1 MRQKQG
7 RDGHPESKGVGIP
20 RVRRNAVKRCLSHL
34 YSSILQGFVFLQASY
49 LDSSATPDL
58 PYVDVQAPFSQDG
71 SPSEGFWEEKDSLWP
86 GISLDFD
93 PQEAFLCIHSVSLVR
108 KRGGEEKQ
116 RPLNPLLKEGFA
128 LYPCH
133 DYCLESIYWPF
144 TVPIVTS
151 ISQGKQELI
160 VNALTG
166 AHLSIVSRNADSFK
180 YSAWSPRLHTSWN
193 ANRRPVIDV

>member
-116 RPLNPLLKEGFA
+116 RPLNPLLKQDFA
-128 LYPCH
+128 LPCH
-133 DYCLESIYWPF
+133 CHDCYLDYCHDCYLKVF
-144 TVPIVTS
+144 TRDKDWLFIHILKPKSVPVFVATS
-151 ISQGKQELI
+151 ILEGK
-160 VNALTG
+160 
-166 AHLSIVSRNADSFK
+166 
-180 YSAWSPRLHTSWN
+180 
-193 ANRRPVIDV
+193 